1 MSDDLLDQAG
11 DAAKQAAATAEEVA
25 RRAAETAGDFAEQAS
40 ETAGD
45 FTERAGRKMNSAR
58 KKTMQ
63 FAHDLP
69 DLIRDLPG
77 VRGYVEKE
85 MRRDADR
92 RLRRVIANELSE
104 DKIGLLNVQQQLL
117 RQGGLKWLDE
127 VDSTIQKLQIVIGRV
142 QTAPQGYAG
151 LFDAIRILEHQLE
164 ALHQFDVSLAGTV
177 SMLSDSIEKLSSTVG
192 NDDAMPGAIN
202 DVITEIMEVDIL
214 VRKRYE
220 AVLDPDLL
228 KDGEFTGQS

>member
-25 RRAAETAGDFAEQAS
+25 RRAANTAGDLAESAA

-45 FTERAGRKMNSAR
+45 FTERAGQKMTSAR
-58 KKTMQ
+58 KRTME

-69 DLIRDLPG
+69 ELIRDLPG

-127 VDSTIQKLQIVIGRV
+127 VDTAIQKLQVVIGRV

-151 LFDAIRILEHQLE
+151 LFDAIRILEYQLD
-164 ALHQFDVSLAGTV
+164 ALHQFDVSLAENV
-177 SMLSDSIEKLSSTVG
+177 STLSDSIEKLSGTVG

-202 DVITEIMEVDIL
+202 DVITEITEVDIL
-214 VRKRYE
+214 LRKRYE

-228 KDGEFTGQS
+228 KDGNFTGQK

>member
-1 MSDDLLDQAG
+1 MSDELLDRAG
-11 DAAKQAAATAEEVA
+11 DVAKQAAATAEEVA
-25 RRAAETAGDFAEQAS
+25 RRAADTAGDFADHAAD
-40 ETAGD
+40 TAGN
-45 FTERAGRKMNSAR
+45 FTQRAGQKISSASR
-58 KKTMQ
+58 KTMQ

-69 DLIRDLPG
+69 DLIRELPG

-127 VDSTIQKLQIVIGRV
+127 VDSAIQKLQIVIGRV

-151 LFDAIRILEHQLE
+151 LFDAVRILEYQLE
-164 ALHQFDVSLAGTV
+164 ALHQFDVSLAEDV
-177 SMLSDSIEKLSSTVG
+177 SRLSDSIESLSGTVG
-192 NDDAMPGAIN
+192 DDNAMPGAIN
-202 DVITEIMEVDIL
+202 NVISAITEVDIL

-220 AVLDPDLL
+220 SVLDPELL
-228 KDGEFTGQS
+228 KDGNFTGKS